1 MEGICWP
8 CNAEKEVLGNAPL
21 LAQEGKAMQRPEAGK
36 PIIKFNHCQKYIY
49 SFSVPPC
56 CPLCRQ
62 DVGSRKLEEAPVSIP
77 NPFTDGHQEECSF
90 LLRPTQ
96 GTFLRYS
103 VLCVALDCAKLPF
116 SVLVT

>member
-1 MEGICWP
+1 
-8 CNAEKEVLGNAPL
+8 
-21 LAQEGKAMQRPEAGK
+21 MQRPEAGK